1 MEGEPGVATNA
12 RAGCVPAAPGNFRGF
27 CPVVMEDSRAESP
40 PTGAVQGMRVP
51 THGRIRPTSST
62 RARKQWG
69 GFVLVRRNPQLLHA
83 RLTGQLSCRTVDQI
97 REATGAQASSTTTLF
112 VVLDASS
119 LEHIPVSAAH
129 AIAELEP
136 QWRARGIVAVWV
148 GLSSYLANLLKLAC
162 GNEQQVP
169 ALANWNV
176 VQRVIAEV
184 RDRPAP
190 VARGRLLSSS
200 ALVH

>member
-1 MEGEPGVATNA
+1 
-12 RAGCVPAAPGNFRGF
+12 
-27 CPVVMEDSRAESP
+27 MEDSRADIP
-40 PTGAVQGMRVP
+40 ATGAVQGMRVP

-69 GFVLVRRNPQLLHA
+69 GFVLVRRSPQLLHA
-83 RLTGQLSCRTVDQI
+83 RLTGQLSRRTIEQVRCAV
-97 REATGAQASSTTTLF
+97 RELSSPANTLF

-119 LEHIPVSAAH
+119 LAHIPLSAARSLS
-129 AIAELEP
+129 ELEP
-136 QWRARGIVAVWV
+136 RWRARGVVAVWV
-148 GLSSYLANLLKLAC
+148 GLTSYLANLLKLAC

-169 ALANWNV
+169 ALADFSAVHRV
-176 VQRVIAEV
+176 VAEV
-184 RDRPAP
+184 ADRPAP

>member
-1 MEGEPGVATNA
+1 MEGEPGVAINA

-27 CPVVMEDSRAESP
+27 CPVVMEDSRAERP

-69 GFVLVRRNPQLLHA
+69 GFVLVRRNPQLLRA
-83 RLTGQLSCRTVDQI
+83 RFTGQLSRRTIDQI
-97 REATGAQASSTTTLF
+97 RQAIEELAPSTTTQF
-112 VVLDASS
+112 VVLDASL
-119 LEHIPVSAAH
+119 LEHIPLSAARS
-129 AIAELEP
+129 ISELEP
-136 QWRARGIVAVWV
+136 LWRARGIVAVWV
-148 GLSSYLANLLKLAC
+148 GLNAYLANLLKLAC

-169 ALANWNV
+169 ALADWRT

-184 RDRPAP
+184 SDRPAP

>member
-1 MEGEPGVATNA
+1 
-12 RAGCVPAAPGNFRGF
+12 
-27 CPVVMEDSRAESP
+27 
-40 PTGAVQGMRVP
+40 MRVP
-51 THGRIRPTSST
+51 TIGRIRPTSST

-83 RLTGQLSCRTVDQI
+83 RLTGQLSRRTIEQMRAAVG
-97 REATGAQASSTTTLF
+97 EQASSTTTLF

-119 LEHIPVSAAH
+119 LEHIPLSAARS
-129 AIAELEP
+129 ISELEP
-136 QWRARGIVAVWV
+136 QWRAQGVVAVWL
-148 GLSSYLANLLKLAC
+148 GLNGYLANLLMLAC

-169 ALANWNV
+169 ALADWNV

-184 RDRPAP
+184 SDRPAP